1 MVIRRRLLLPLL
13 FCLLITGLAAF
24 EPAEKTVRSAGNNSF
39 DTGEILHYKVHYGL
53 INAADATIELD
64 DNLHRINERPCY
76 RATVTGRT
84 IGSFDYFLRIRDT
97 WRSYIDTASIQP
109 QRFFRNIEENNYRKR
124 ETVDFDHQR
133 DVASVE
139 SYKKDK
145 NDVKRGTFKV
155 PSNVQDIVS
164 GFYFLRTLNYDLRRP
179 GEVIRV
185 QGFFDEEML
194 PMDVI
199 YKGRETVST
208 KAGTI
213 RAIRLVPKMPK
224 NKLFKGENAVSV
236 YLSDDQNKV
245 PVLIQADMFVGAV
258 KVDLYKYK
266 GLRNRLNMV
275 AQK

>member
-1 MVIRRRLLLPLL
+1 MFIRRWLLLPVFLCVL
-13 FCLLITGLAAF
+13 FVGLAAF
-24 EPAEKTVRSAGNNSF
+24 GPADTASRLQGNMSF
-39 DTGEILHYKVHYGL
+39 ERGETLHYKVHYGL
-53 INAADATIELD
+53 INAAEAVIELD
-64 DNLHRINERPCY
+64 NNVHRINDRPTY

-84 IGSFDYFLRIRDT
+84 TGSFDYFLRIRDT

-109 QRFFRNIEENNYRKR
+109 QRFYRNIEENNYRKR

-133 DVASVE
+133 GVAITE

-155 PSNVQDIVS
+155 PANVQDIVS
-164 GFYFLRTLNYDLRRP
+164 GFYYLRTLNYDLRRP

-185 QGFFDEEML
+185 QGFFDEENL

-245 PVLIQADMFVGAV
+245 PVLIQADMLVGAV

-275 AQK
+275 AQN

>member
-1 MVIRRRLLLPLL
+1 M
-13 FCLLITGLAAF
+13 LITGLAAF
-24 EPAEKTVRSAGNNSF
+24 GPTKQPARSADNTSF
-39 DTGEILHYKVHYGL
+39 QTGETLHYKVHYGL

-64 DNLHRINERPCY
+64 NNVHRINDRSCY

-109 QRFFRNIEENNYRKR
+109 QRFYRNIEENNYRKR

-133 DVASVE
+133 GVATME

-155 PSNVQDIVS
+155 PANVQDIVS
-164 GFYFLRTLNYDLRRP
+164 AFYYLRTLNYDLRRP

-185 QGFFDEEML
+185 QGFFDEENL

-236 YLSDDQNKV
+236 YLSDDQNKI
-245 PVLIQADMFVGAV
+245 PVLIQADMLVGAV